1 MKFATVLISVLAS
14 GLMAQAQGQG
24 TEPLNALAAPSQATE
39 GKVVEKKAESVT
51 AKKSKVSRKRR
62 SKKEDKKMEVQK
74 DKSIETEQKKVEE
87 KPK

>member
-24 TEPLNALAAPSQATE
+24 TAPLNAPAATSQVTE
-39 GKVVEKKAESVT
+39 GKVVEKKAESVIEM
-51 AKKSKVSRKRR
+51 KNKVSRKRR
-62 SKKEDKKMEVQK
+62 SKKDDKKMEVQK
-74 DKSIETEQKKVEE
+74 EKSIETEQKKVEE